1 MIGTFAAFRDGMP
14 VIVFGFALGFFVRGS
29 GLLPE
34 PPLWLAVMLLTVL
47 ALAFLCVRK
56 LARVWS
62 ALAASLLGFLTVL
75 FPAEAAPNEGLFELA
90 GVVTAHVDG
99 DTEDGCDVRVT
110 GSRSLASRS
119 SPIANGSLVRL
130 RPCGAVPGSHVRAL
144 VKTTA
149 RVAFRNRDG
158 PRTFRDPFRPHLSA
172 RVIGTLARDESPL
185 EWPRVVLARA
195 RTALR
200 ERLAH
205 TLHGKAAGLALAL
218 VLGDASRLDDESLAS
233 TRMLG
238 LSHVLAVSGMHVVL
252 VVGAVRLVL
261 RALVRR
267 LTWLTARI
275 PADAFASG
283 VAVPLVLAYAEV
295 AGGSPSAWRAA
306 WMSTIAWSARAM
318 LREPDARATFGAAF
332 VVELVLAPRDGFS
345 LGFWLSMAATWAL
358 VAGPRGSREG
368 SLLRRVAS
376 ETWQATWRCTVATLP
391 IVVTFFAWPSP
402 LSLVAN
408 LALAPI
414 GGFFVLPLA
423 TLHALVSALSLELG
437 TFAAPLTQKTLDGF
451 LVACDFGAKWS
462 PDVMPKATTDLQ
474 CVALTLACAAMLLPM
489 RARFRV
495 AAFAASVAL
504 AFADEHA
511 VREAR
516 SREGTLRV
524 TMLDVGQGDALL
536 VEMPDGR
543 VMMVDVGGAIMLGPD
558 PGERAV
564 VPVLRNKRIDRIDVF
579 VASHP
584 HPDHIGALA
593 TVADAIA
600 IGEVWDT
607 GEAAA
612 AGEPRT
618 YLDSLEAL
626 RRRGTRMRAPSD
638 LCGRTHR
645 FGGAAV
651 EVLAPCPG
659 PDALEDTNDNS
670 FVLRI
675 TMGERSMLLTGD
687 IEERTER
694 RLVESGVELYADVLK
709 VAHHGSR
716 TSTTEAF
723 LRAVSPSTA
732 LVSAGH
738 PSPFHHPHASTTDRL
753 RTYNVRTL
761 TTGECGSIEL
771 RTSGSEWSIETFT
784 PCAGS
789 EPAVLLVPVDR
800 HSRAVLEEHRRLPAK
815 VLL

>member
-1 MIGTFAAFRDGMP
+1 MP
-14 VIVFGFALGFFVRGS
+14 VIVFGFALGFFVRGL

-34 PPLWLAVMLLTVL
+34 PPLWLAVMLFGVL
-47 ALAFLCVRK
+47 ALAFLCVRR
-56 LARVWS
+56 LAGVWA

-75 FPAEAAPNEGLFELA
+75 FPAEPASNEGLFELA

-99 DTEDGCDVRVT
+99 DDEDGCDVRVT
-110 GSRSLASRS
+110 GSRALASRGA
-119 SPIANGSLVRL
+119 PIASASLVRL
-130 RPCGAVPGSHVRAL
+130 RPCDAVPGSHVRGL
-144 VKTTA
+144 VKTSA
-149 RVAFRNRDG
+149 RVTFRNRDG
-158 PRTFRDPFRPHLSA
+158 PRTFPDPFRPPLNAS
-172 RVIGTLARDESPL
+172 VIGALVLDDSPF

-200 ERLAH
+200 ERLTQ

-252 VVGAVRLVL
+252 VVGAVRLAL
-261 RALVRR
+261 RALVRH
-267 LTWLTARI
+267 LTWLTARV

-306 WMSTIAWSARAM
+306 WMSAIAWSARAT

-332 VVELVLAPRDGFS
+332 LVQLVLAPRDGFS

-358 VAGPRGSREG
+358 IAGPRSAREG

-414 GGFFVLPLA
+414 GGFLVLPLA
-423 TLHALVSALSLELG
+423 TLHALVSALSLEVG
-437 TFAAPLTQKTLDGF
+437 TFAAPLTQKTLELF
-451 LVACDFGAKWS
+451 LVACDFGARWS

-474 CVALTLACAAMLLPM
+474 CVALTLACAAILLPM

-504 AFADEHA
+504 ACADEHA

-516 SREGTLRV
+516 SRDGTLRV
-524 TMLDVGQGDALL
+524 TMLDVGQGDGLL

-564 VPVLRNKRIDRIDVF
+564 VPVLRNKRVGRIDVF

-584 HPDHIGALA
+584 HPDHVGALA
-593 TVADAIA
+593 TVAGAIA

-612 AGEPRT
+612 SGEPRA
-618 YLDSLEAL
+618 YLDTLGSL
-626 RRRGTRMRAPSD
+626 RRHGTHMRGPSD
-638 LCGRTHR
+638 LCGRTHP
-645 FGGAAV
+645 FGGATV

-670 FVLRI
+670 FVLRL

-687 IEERTER
+687 IEERTEA
-694 RLVESGVELYADVLK
+694 RLVASGADLHADVLK

-716 TSTTEAF
+716 TSTTEEF
-723 LRAVSPSTA
+723 LRAVSPSIA

-738 PSPFHHPHASTTDRL
+738 PSPFHHPHPSTTERL

-761 TTGECGSIEL
+761 TTGECGSTEL
-771 RTSGSEWSIETFT
+771 STTGSTWSVDTFV
-784 PCAGS
+784 PCAGL
-789 EPAVLLVPVDR
+789 EPAVLAVPLDR
-800 HSRAVLEEHRRLPAK
+800 HSRAVVEEHRRLPAE